1 MPIVT
6 LYQLLSPG
14 VAREDQ
20 ATQYS
25 GNVPEAIHLQNAKL
39 HLISFLCSFVRL
51 LVNSFI
57 RSFSKHITRSL
68 LCSRSSL
75 ALGMQWAG
83 SVSAIKVLGSGSRW
97 RQTLP
102 KQRRA
107 WGKHGKGTSGL
118 SLPPSA
124 FPAPRPGFGASDL
137 GSQDRLSQVE
147 RAPLHPQEGNA
158 LFPRNGGL
166 LAVKGQLLLGLMTL
180 QKTTSRCAAC
190 ILIIFC
196 RHPSHGDPQE
206 QCKDDNTDDPLF
218 ITL

>member
-6 LYQLLSPG
+6 LYQLLSPRA
-14 VAREDQ
+14 AREDQ

-147 RAPLHPQEGNA
+147 RAPFHPQGGNA

-180 QKTTSRCAAC
+180 
-190 ILIIFC
+190 
-196 RHPSHGDPQE
+196 
-206 QCKDDNTDDPLF
+206 
-218 ITL
+218 

>member
-118 SLPPSA
+118 FPPPPVSLPCA
-124 FPAPRPGFGASDL
+124 TARLWGL
-137 GSQDRLSQVE
+137 GSGFPGQTVTGGEGPIPPPGRKRTVSEEWGVAGCQRSTSIGADDAVEDNQQVCSLYPDYFLPASLSWGPTGAMQ
-147 RAPLHPQEGNA
+147 G
-158 LFPRNGGL
+158 
-166 LAVKGQLLLGLMTL
+166 
-180 QKTTSRCAAC
+180 
-190 ILIIFC
+190 
-196 RHPSHGDPQE
+196 
-206 QCKDDNTDDPLF
+206 
-218 ITL
+218 